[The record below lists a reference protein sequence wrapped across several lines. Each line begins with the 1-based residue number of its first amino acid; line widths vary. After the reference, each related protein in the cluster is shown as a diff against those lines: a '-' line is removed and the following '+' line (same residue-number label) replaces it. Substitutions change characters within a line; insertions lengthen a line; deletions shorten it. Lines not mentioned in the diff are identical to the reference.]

1 MTHEVLGID
10 VGGSSVKAALV
21 DVDGGQLVGELISAT
36 TPQPAT
42 PDGLMPVI
50 AGLVARLPQA
60 AARVGVAFPTVVK
73 RGRVHTAAN
82 IDPSWGIWTYAAWT
96 RRSGPRRRSRPPR
109 TSTGPPGLSA

>member
-50 AGLVARLPQA
+50 AGLVAASALPVRGIQKTA
-60 AARVGVAFPTVVK
+60 NVG
-73 RGRVHTAAN
+73 
-82 IDPSWGIWTYAAWT
+82 WY
-96 RRSGPRRRSRPPR
+96 
-109 TSTGPPGLSA
+109 